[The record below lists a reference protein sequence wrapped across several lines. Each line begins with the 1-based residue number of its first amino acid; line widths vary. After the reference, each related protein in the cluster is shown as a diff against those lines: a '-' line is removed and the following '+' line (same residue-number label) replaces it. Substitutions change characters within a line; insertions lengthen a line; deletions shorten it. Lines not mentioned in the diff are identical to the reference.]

1 VEVSRAKSKPP
12 RGGDLREILE
22 FFCMG
27 PFVTALLRPF
37 PPLYRL
43 ANRYYINNAIKK
55 VKPPRPYR
63 LSTKAAYTSWDTLTD
78 RSYSARELPPTD
90 HVLES
95 PTPAELKALF
105 TRTEFKPSPKS
116 SLLFAYFAQWFTD
129 GVLRSDR
136 SVIDP
141 KTKKIKEP
149 RDITKNESTHEVD
162 LAQLYGL
169 TSEDGEMLRSR
180 TDRALLAYQEINGEE
195 YPPDLFANGKRV
207 RQFERLRIIGA
218 EKDDVAKGELLAMG
232 SDAGNTQI
240 GYSMFNTLFLRA
252 HNKIAREIRTAQGDA
267 WDDDRVFAA
276 SRNVLVVL
284 MIKLI
289 IEEYINHISPWAFQ
303 FKFDPTGFEREKWRR
318 QNWMAVEFNLL
329 YRWHCLL
336 PPELMIGGRPH
347 ALSETMFR
355 TRTLFAEHGLGA
367 LLEEASQQPAGAI
380 ELFNVGDRDGILLK
394 TAELPTIK
402 AGRAVKL
409 QSYNEYRKHC
419 GFAPAR
425 RFEDFS
431 SDANVVT
438 GLKELYKDDV
448 DAVEF
453 YPGLFAEDRV
463 TNSVVPPL
471 MGRLIAVHAFSQLLT
486 NPLLAPAVY
495 KSDETFSARGRELMG
510 EITGLKKLIDWV
522 LPDRG
527 ERGYNVGLSICEP
540 EVVKMKG
547 VDRPKRDSPFLAT
560 YDTIA
565 AANAPQLQGGLLM
578 KWLLERPAD
587 LFAELRDTEPIFVT
601 PVGVVVSRYD
611 DVTTVAERDD
621 VFGVKH
627 YGESMERYLDG
638 GNFLLG
644 MDDDKNG
651 EFDRDRA
658 LLRLA
663 IRRTDLEDISDH
675 VAARARRILDRSGGR
690 IELAD
695 AYGRTIC
702 AKSLSRYYFGK
713 EGPRA
718 RDLMAW
724 CRDMYRDIFINF
736 GRDPG
741 IQSAGE
747 QAGQRFRTCVD
758 DLVAAHH
765 RNGRPLGDSVLGRLI
780 AQQAVGDAGAS
791 FSDRRIRDNLI
802 GSTVGVIDNVGCAVA
817 NAFDVLLDRP
827 QEFEN
832 AVQAARDGDDKNVLR
847 YVWEAL
853 RFHPAA
859 SVLVRRA
866 TQDFTLAPGTD
877 RQATIPAK
885 TLVFAASGSAMMDE
899 RKLTDPMEFD
909 LDRPPQHYMHYGW
922 GMHRCL
928 GLHVANA
935 QLTEMA
941 KALLLRKNLRRA
953 DGESGKLTYDGPFPT
968 PFVLQFD
975 P

>member
-1 VEVSRAKSKPP
+1 
-12 RGGDLREILE
+12 L
-22 FFCMG
+22 
-27 PFVTALLRPF
+27 
-37 PPLYRL
+37 
-43 ANRYYINNAIKK
+43 
-55 VKPPRPYR
+55 
-63 LSTKAAYTSWDTLTD
+63 DT
-78 RSYSARELPPTD
+78 
-90 HVLES
+90 
-95 PTPAELKALF
+95 PTPEDLLKLF
-105 TRTEFKPSPKS
+105 TRTDFKPSPKS

-169 TSEDGEMLRSR
+169 TAEDGEMLRSS
-180 TDRALLAYQEINGEE
+180 TDRALLASQVINGEE

-207 RQFERLRIIGA
+207 TQFERLRVIGA
-218 EKDDVAKGELLAMG
+218 DKDDVSKSELFAMG
-232 SDAGNTQI
+232 SDAANTQI
-240 GYSMFNTLFLRA
+240 GYAMFNTLFLRA
-252 HNKIAREIRTAQGDA
+252 HNQIAREIRKAQCKA
-267 WDDDRVFAA
+267 WDNDRVFAA
-276 SRNVLVVL
+276 TRNVLVVL

-289 IEEYINHISPWAFQ
+289 IEEYINHISPWAYQ

-336 PPELMIGGRPH
+336 PPELTIGGRPH
-347 ALSETMFR
+347 ALWDTMFK
-355 TRTLFAEHGLGA
+355 TRTLLTQHGLGA

-380 ELFNVGDRDGILLK
+380 ELFNVGDRDGILLN
-394 TAELPTIK
+394 TAELPTIR

-419 GFAPAR
+419 GFEPAR
-425 RFEDFS
+425 TFEDFS
-431 SDANVVT
+431 SDPNVVKK
-438 GLKELYKDDV
+438 LKELYKDDV

-495 KSDETFSARGRELMG
+495 KSDETFSARGREIMDD
-510 EITGLKKLIDWV
+510 ITGLKKLIDWV

-527 ERGYNVGLSICEP
+527 ERGYNVGLSIRKP

-560 YDTIA
+560 YDGM
-565 AANAPQLQGGLLM
+565 AANAPQYQGILLM
-578 KWLLERPAD
+578 EWLLERPAE
-587 LFAELRDTEPIFVT
+587 LFAELRDAEPIFVT

-627 YGESMERYLDG
+627 YGESMARYLNG
-638 GNFLLG
+638 RNFLLG
-644 MDDDKNG
+644 MDDGDDG
-651 EFDRDRA
+651 DFDRDRA

-663 IRRTDLEDISDH
+663 IRRTDLKTISDF
-675 VAARARRILDRSGGR
+675 VAERADRTLNRSGGQ

-695 AYGRTIC
+695 AYGRAIC
-702 AKSLSRYYFGK
+702 AKSLSRYYFGHR
-713 EGPRA
+713 GPRA
-718 RDLMAW
+718 RDLMSW

-736 GRDPG
+736 GRDLG

-747 QAGQRFRTCVD
+747 QAGRRFRKCVD

-765 RNGRPLGDSVLGRLI
+765 RNGRPHGDSVLTRLI
-780 AQQAVGDAGAS
+780 AQQAVADVGAS
-791 FSDRRIRDNLI
+791 FSDQRIRDNLI

-832 AVQAARDGDDKNVLR
+832 AVQAARNGDDKKVLR

-859 SVLVRRA
+859 SVLVRFT
-866 TQDFTLAPGTD
+866 TQEFTLARGTD
-877 RQATIPAK
+877 RQATIPAQ

-935 QLTEMA
+935 QLTELA

-953 DGESGKLTYDGPFPT
+953 DGDSGRLKYTGPFPN